1 MMQVL
6 QEERSSL
13 IHTVD
18 GEDTVEVPFQERI
31 HQKWTDQ
38 LHMLQDGSQRTL
50 WQTSSAGE

>member
-38 LHMLQDGSQRTL
+38 LHMLQDGLQRTL
-50 WQTSSAGE
+50 WQTSSAEE